1 MDRSKIAA
9 ELKGMIEELD
19 EITIE
24 AADQQLD
31 IDSFTM
37 MMIISFVK
45 EEMEVQLDMDTLDF
59 DAFISL
65 DTLTDL
71 VFAESSAQ
79 AA

>member
-1 MDRSKIAA
+1 MDRSEIAA
-9 ELKGMIEELD
+9 KLKGMIEELD

-24 AADQQLD
+24 AADHELD

-45 EEMEVQLDMDTLDF
+45 EEMKVQLDMDTLDF
-59 DAFISL
+59 DAFTSL

-71 VFAESSAQ
+71 VLAESSAQ